1 MKRLMWAM
9 PAALIWLLMS
19 VTPAQAYGEPW
30 DWCSS
35 VTVNSNGAKNVA
47 ALSVSG
53 NCDGGRLR
61 LTGSL
66 QRRSGGFDLR
76 GAMGSTAVI
85 LKGQVGTY
93 TAIYGSIDYE
103 DVDIKGSGSKYFC
116 DLDGWIAGE
125 YVSPQDGSLFGR
137 ICPILV
143 GLRR

>member
-1 MKRLMWAM
+1 MKMLMWAI

-47 ALSVSG
+47 AVSVSG

-66 QRRSGGFDLR
+66 QRGNDEGPRFR
-76 GAMGSTAVI
+76 HA
-85 LKGQVGTY
+85 
-93 TAIYGSIDYE
+93 
-103 DVDIKGSGSKYFC
+103 
-116 DLDGWIAGE
+116 
-125 YVSPQDGSLFGR
+125 
-137 ICPILV
+137 
-143 GLRR
+143 GLRHVPKTNSSDHQLSSRVG